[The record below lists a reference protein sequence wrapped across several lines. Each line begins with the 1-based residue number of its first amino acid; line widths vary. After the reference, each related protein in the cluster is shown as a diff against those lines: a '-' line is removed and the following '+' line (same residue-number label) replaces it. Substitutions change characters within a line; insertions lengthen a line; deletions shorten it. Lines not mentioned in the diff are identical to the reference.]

1 MLRKMEDLRLQGR
14 CVLVRVD
21 YNVPVQGESIT
32 DDSRITASL
41 PTIRYL
47 QERGCGITL
56 MSHFGRPKAREAS
69 ESLAR
74 VARHLSTLLGQ
85 PVPLVELG
93 AKRPAPGTLQLL
105 ENLRFETGETS
116 NDEALAA
123 RLASL
128 GDVYINDAFGAAHR
142 AHASIDAV
150 TRHFPERG
158 AGFLLQREV
167 HFLRDALEKPERPFI
182 AVLGGSKVSDKLL
195 LIRNLL
201 NKVDQLLIGGAMSY
215 TFMAAAGVP
224 VGNSRV
230 EKDLLPEATSLLE
243 RCRSQGPELLLPIDH
258 MTAKEFRPD
267 APATITLDRDI
278 PADQMGLDI
287 GPETIQEYGARIRK
301 ARTIVWNG
309 PMGVFEWEAFSTGTL
324 SVAEA
329 VAASSALT
337 IIGGGDSV
345 AAIQQANLA
354 DRIGH
359 ISTGGGAAL
368 ELLAGLSLPGIAALE
383 T

>member
-56 MSHFGRPKAREAS
+56 MSHFGRPKARETS

-287 GPETIQEYGARIRK
+287 GPETIQEFGARIRK

-324 SVAEA
+324 SVAET

>member
-85 PVPLVELG
+85 TVPLVELG

-287 GPETIQEYGARIRK
+287 GPETIQEFGARIRK

>member
-56 MSHFGRPKAREAS
+56 MSHFGRPKARETS

-93 AKRPAPGTLQLL
+93 AKRPAPGTIQLL

-287 GPETIQEYGARIRK
+287 GPETIQEFGARIRK

>member
-1 MLRKMEDLRLQGR
+1 MLRKMEDLQLQGR
-14 CVLVRVD
+14 SILVRVD

-32 DDSRITASL
+32 DDSRISASL

-56 MSHFGRPKAREAS
+56 MSHFGRPAAREAS

-74 VARHLSTLLGQ
+74 VAAHLSTLLGQ
-85 PVPLVELG
+85 NVPLVELG
-93 AKRPAPGTLQLL
+93 AKRAAPGTIQLL
-105 ENLRFETGETS
+105 ENLRFEKGETS
-116 NDEALAA
+116 NDEELAA
-123 RLASL
+123 RLANL
-128 GDVYINDAFGAAHR
+128 GEVYINDAFGAAHR

-150 TRHFPERG
+150 THHFPERG

-167 HFLRDALEKPERPFI
+167 HFLRDALEKPARPFI

-215 TFMAAAGVP
+215 TFLAAAGVS
-224 VGNSRV
+224 VGKSRV
-230 EKDLLPEATSLLE
+230 EQDLLAEATSLLE
-243 RCRSQGPELLLPIDH
+243 RCREQGPELLLPIDH
-258 MTAKEFRPD
+258 MSAREFKPD

-287 GPETIQEYGARIRK
+287 GPETIQEYMAQIRK

-309 PMGVFEWEAFSTGTL
+309 PMGVFEWEAFSTGTI

-354 DRIGH
+354 DRIDH

>member
-56 MSHFGRPKAREAS
+56 MSHFGRPKARETS

-383 T
+383 H